1 MKTEEH
7 DVEADNEKPKQLIR
21 IGRTLRALEG
31 REWWLWGFA
40 TVVTLV
46 LTCGIISLAFHG
58 SDFSANTLYSLT
70 LREWLRALAALV
82 LLFDIY
88 TLYQHMQLQRL
99 RRRLGERERL
109 FHLIT
114 ESVADMI
121 AVVDRD
127 GHRLYNSPSYQKVL
141 GYSPEELGE
150 TSSLE
155 QVHPDDRTKIV
166 EASENAYH
174 HNGGQ
179 CLEYRI
185 RHKDGSWRI
194 LESRS
199 SVIPTESAD
208 GESLVI
214 VSRDI
219 TARRQAEALLEHRA
233 LHDELTNLPN
243 RTLFVDRLQRAI
255 AVSQRHADFKFAVF
269 LIDIDE
275 FKVFNDSLGYAA
287 GDELLIQVAR
297 RLTSSVRS
305 SDTIS
310 HQKSQRGDGET
321 SDDAVARPGGDEFA
335 LLASELKNPSDAVR
349 MSNRIQE
356 RFAMPFVVSGQEII
370 ITASIGVAF
379 SGGNTTDAKDMLR
392 NAEIAMYRAK
402 RAGKARCEVFDTA
415 MQAEAVKRL
424 QLETDLRK
432 GIENSEFLVYYQ
444 PIVSLKTGSV
454 VAVEALSRWERP
466 NGIAMPS
473 EFIPVA
479 EETGMILQIN
489 HQLLRESC
497 RQVRRWREEYSD
509 HSGLRLNV
517 NVTAKQLAEPDL
529 SAQIDGIL
537 RETNLAPDSVDV
549 EITENIAMLDAG
561 RSSQILSEMSALG
574 MHVSID
580 DFGTGYSSL
589 SRLHRFS
596 VDSLKID
603 RSFIFNMDLDEDSR
617 EIVRVI
623 IVLAHN
629 LGLRV
634 TAEGIENRDQMKILT
649 ELGCD
654 CGQGY
659 LFSKPVAAENIQ
671 EMLAA
676 KVVH

>member
-21 IGRTLRALEG
+21 NGRTLRALEG

-310 HQKSQRGDGET
+310 HQKGQRGDGET

-432 GIENSEFLVYYQ
+432 GIEKSEFLVYYQ
-444 PIVSLKTGSV
+444 PIVSLKTGAV

-497 RQVRRWREEYSD
+497 RQVRRWQEEFSD

-671 EMLAA
+671 EMLVE
-676 KVVH
+676 KVLH